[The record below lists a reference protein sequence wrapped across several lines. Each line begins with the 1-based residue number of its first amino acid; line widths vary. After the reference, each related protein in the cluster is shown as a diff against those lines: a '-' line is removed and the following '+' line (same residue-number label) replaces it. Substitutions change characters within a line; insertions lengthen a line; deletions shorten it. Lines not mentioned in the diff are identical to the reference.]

1 MAANTVRSV
10 LGVYAADEE
19 ESAKAYNALRAQ
31 HLGDVHL
38 FRADETAEPSNRNGG
53 DRYAALRL
61 EGECLIVVEAAPSK
75 VPDVVQRLQSG
86 GSPAVF
92 VVPEG
97 LSDLAASETG
107 AVSPGSEPIE
117 EFARRCAERRGKPG
131 TAKPRI
137 LPQLREYELTLEASR
152 RDLAEAARLEHAL
165 TAAAEWL
172 LDNGYL
178 IRTQIA
184 EIRRHLPRDHHKIL
198 PADAAGDPYVYE
210 LAKELVAHT
219 DYCLNEANISDC
231 LSSYQRI
238 APLTIA
244 ELWSFPL
251 LLRMALIGELA
262 HLALHVSQKQQLRE
276 AAYFWANRLAA
287 SSRRGKEVFD
297 GIIHRLEAE
306 PVALQPFFMTCLA
319 EQLQDEEDALAPAQ
333 HWIEER
339 LKTPLTEMVRT
350 EHTREA
356 AERISSANAFGSLR
370 ALARIDF
377 AEVFESTSLVE
388 AELRTDPSG
397 IYAHSEFATR
407 DRCRRAIER
416 ISRHSGVGELDVARR
431 AVALASQGT
440 DSRTRHVGHYL
451 LGDGVMQLE
460 TETSARIPF
469 GTRLIRTLRLRA
481 TAVYLGG
488 ITGLTLSFTALSLA
502 LAWDAGVRQ
511 EAMLA
516 VLGILA
522 VFPLSELAIQ
532 TVNALVSGT
541 AYHRSTPRS

>member
-1 MAANTVRSV
+1 MAANSVRSV
-10 LGVYAADEE
+10 LGVYAADED

-75 VPDVVQRLQSG
+75 VPDVVQRLQKG

-97 LSDLAASETG
+97 LSDLTASETG

-172 LDNGYL
+172 LDKGYL

-219 DYCLNEANISDC
+219 DDCLNEANIRDC

-244 ELWSFPL
+244 YV
-251 LLRMALIGELA
+251 G
-262 HLALHVSQKQQLRE
+262 
-276 AAYFWANRLAA
+276 
-287 SSRRGKEVFD
+287 
-297 GIIHRLEAE
+297 
-306 PVALQPFFMTCLA
+306 
-319 EQLQDEEDALAPAQ
+319 
-333 HWIEER
+333 
-339 LKTPLTEMVRT
+339 
-350 EHTREA
+350 
-356 AERISSANAFGSLR
+356 
-370 ALARIDF
+370 
-377 AEVFESTSLVE
+377 LVE
-388 AELRTDPSG
+388 TIVRVR
-397 IYAHSEFATR
+397 YQF
-407 DRCRRAIER
+407 
-416 ISRHSGVGELDVARR
+416 
-431 AVALASQGT
+431 
-440 DSRTRHVGHYL
+440 
-451 LGDGVMQLE
+451 LGQ
-460 TETSARIPF
+460 
-469 GTRLIRTLRLRA
+469 
-481 TAVYLGG
+481 
-488 ITGLTLSFTALSLA
+488 
-502 LAWDAGVRQ
+502 
-511 EAMLA
+511 
-516 VLGILA
+516 
-522 VFPLSELAIQ
+522 
-532 TVNALVSGT
+532 
-541 AYHRSTPRS
+541 